1 MHLAPSLVGR
11 VTELAVTAA
20 PTSCSA
26 MSRGDPGA
34 VMASLAGE
42 IRRFANRP
50 TFADV
55 LSSAHKEGYEIMSFR
70 RADRK
75 CALGRHLLQ

>member
-1 MHLAPSLVGR
+1 MHLAQSLVGR

-34 VMASLAGE
+34 VMVLGKKLLTEGFARSWSPK
-42 IRRFANRP
+42 RRN
-50 TFADV
+50 DWC
-55 LSSAHKEGYEIMSFR
+55 
-70 RADRK
+70 D
-75 CALGRHLLQ
+75 